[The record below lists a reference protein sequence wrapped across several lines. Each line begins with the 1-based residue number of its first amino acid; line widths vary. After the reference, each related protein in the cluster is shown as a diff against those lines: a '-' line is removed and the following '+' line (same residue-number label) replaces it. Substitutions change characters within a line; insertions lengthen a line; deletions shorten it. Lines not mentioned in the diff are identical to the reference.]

1 MESQAGTRAPSEPG
15 ADAPRDG
22 AGGSGSTGTAR
33 ARTSRATTG
42 ELIQRYAL
50 IAVWIVVIVVFSLL
64 RPETYFTSG
73 NFQTI
78 FGSQAVLL
86 ILALGLIIPLTTG
99 DFDLSIASV
108 LALCSM
114 VLALLTVDKG
124 WALLPAIIAVLL
136 IGLAVG
142 LLNGGLVVLLGIDS
156 FIVTLGTGTVLNG
169 VTLWISGSN
178 TVSGVPNVL
187 TDWIIAKRI
196 FGISLAFW
204 YGLLLMLALW
214 YVFTYTA
221 LGRRLLFV
229 GRGRNVSRL
238 SGIAVGRL
246 RWGAL
251 ATSGL
256 HRRARRRHLHGHAR
270 RRGPHLGAAVPA
282 ARVRRRLPRRHG
294 HPSRALQ
301 PVGNGDRGVLP
312 GLRHHGP
319 AAPRRRVV
327 RPAAVLRRRARP
339 RRGAE
344 PARPPAGD
352 RRRGGRRGGLG
363 RQRPPEEVL
372 LQPGEVTV
380 DARGDEVRVAVAQ
393 CRDRVVLVGLRRR
406 PCCRS
411 ASDSGSGPRP
421 SSRKT

>member
-169 VTLWISGSN
+169 ITLWISGSN

-214 YVFTYTA
+214 YLFTYTA

-251 ATSGL
+251 AASGL
-256 HRRARRRHLHGHAR
+256 HRCASRRDLHRARSAAR
-270 RRGPHLGAAVPA
+270 TPPPGCSSCCPPFAAAFLGATAIQPG
-282 ARVRRRLPRRHG
+282 P
-294 HPSRALQ
+294 LQ
-301 PVGNGDRGVLP
+301 PVGD
-312 GLRHHGP
+312 
-319 AAPRRRVV
+319 
-327 RPAAVLRRRARP
+327 
-339 RRGAE
+339 
-344 PARPPAGD
+344 GD
-352 RRRGGRRGGLG
+352 RRCSSSVSASRACSSSASPSFVQQLFYGGAL
-363 RQRPPEEVL
+363 VL
-372 LQPGEVTV
+372 
-380 DARGDEVRVAVAQ
+380 AVALSQ
-393 CRDRVVLVGLRRR
+393 LVRRR
-406 PCCRS
+406 EI
-411 ASDSGSGPRP
+411 ADEAAAGAG
-421 SSRKT
+421 